1 MTVPRS
7 YNNLFD
13 AIKAKDE
20 RPLAELI
27 KGGADPDAPNEKGD
41 TPLTSAAALNDLPCV
56 RELCKNGADLDKT
69 GKDGLTPL
77 ERADADGHAAVAG
90 LLRAS
95 LKRRDKGRAIFT
107 ETAQSPEL
115 KQNIIVRRP
124 LAFRPGKGVAP

>member
-1 MTVPRS
+1 MTASRS

-13 AIKAKDE
+13 AIKAQDE
-20 RPLAELI
+20 RMLAQML
-27 KGGADPDAPNEKGD
+27 KSGANPDAPNEKGD
-41 TPLTSAAALNDLPCV
+41 TPLTFAAALNDLPCV

-95 LKRRDKGRAIFT
+95 LERRDKER
-107 ETAQSPEL
+107 
-115 KQNIIVRRP
+115 
-124 LAFRPGKGVAP
+124 